1 MIIVRTQMEG
11 NPFQSG
17 TAEYAEAGVVFGKV
31 TIQDV
36 ILHRS
41 QEPVTQKAMEGHPSF
56 QRESGYPGA
65 KNHVRLPFFKRFK
78 KGADFFRS
86 VLRVSVQHDHRV
98 VAPLDGMAIG
108 DFLTAAVSQ
117 ISFVSVGVEVVHA
130 LLVFIPDPYQ
140 VGIVGTG
147 VVHDKDFLYP
157 ALQDRKSTRLNS
169 SHSSL
174 SYA

>member
-1 MIIVRTQMEG
+1 MIIVRTQKKG

-17 TAEYAEAGVVFGKV
+17 TAGYAEAGVVFGKV
-31 TIQDV
+31 PIQDV

-56 QRESGYPGA
+56 QWESGYPGA

-86 VLRVSVQHDHRV
+86 VLSIPVKHHYRV
-98 VAPLDGMAIG
+98 VTPLDGMAIG

-117 ISFVSVGVEVVHA
+117 IS
-130 LLVFIPDPYQ
+130 
-140 VGIVGTG
+140 
-147 VVHDKDFLYP
+147 
-157 ALQDRKSTRLNS
+157 
-169 SHSSL
+169 
-174 SYA
+174 